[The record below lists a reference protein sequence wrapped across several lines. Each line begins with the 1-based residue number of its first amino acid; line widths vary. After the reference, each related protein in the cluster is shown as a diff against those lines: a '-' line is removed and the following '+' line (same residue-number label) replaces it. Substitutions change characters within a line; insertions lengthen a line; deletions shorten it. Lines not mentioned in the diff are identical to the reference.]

1 MVSELRWLTLHVFC
15 CWKRTALLSTHTLGA
30 MTVACGVVFFSSQN
44 MCMCGL
50 HLLECVTFLQA
61 VSEAV
66 SCLHQWCHIVEKGSQ
81 ISSKNMCMCGLNLL
95 ECVTVL
101 QSVSEAVSCLHQWCH
116 IVEKGSQISSKN
128 MCMCGLNLL
137 ECVTVLQSVSEAVSC
152 LHQWCHIIV
161 EKGSQ
166 IIILCLSNVSREMLP
181 TPSLHTPS
189 TDRLILSK
197 ALDQGSCQMQSTASV
212 IGHHRPDSAIPLRP

>member
-1 MVSELRWLTLHVFC
+1 VCRDFPIGVKNFNGSFPLLTRKWNGVRTSVAYSTCVLLLKTHCTAFYSHPWCHDCSLWC
-15 CWKRTALLSTHTLGA
+15 C
-30 MTVACGVVFFSSQN
+30 VFSSQN

-66 SCLHQWCHIVEKGSQ
+66 SCLHQWCHIVEKG
-81 ISSKNMCMCGLNLL
+81 L
-95 ECVTVL
+95 
-101 QSVSEAVSCLHQWCH
+101 
-116 IVEKGSQISSKN
+116 QISSKN